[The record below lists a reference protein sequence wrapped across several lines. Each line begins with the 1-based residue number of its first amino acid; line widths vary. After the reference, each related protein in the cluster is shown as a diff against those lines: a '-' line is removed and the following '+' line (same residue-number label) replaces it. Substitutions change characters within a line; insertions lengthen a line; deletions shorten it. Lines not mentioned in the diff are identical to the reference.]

1 MKFRE
6 FIPENRRIERV
17 RDIFSFMCFSGVRFS
32 ELQAL
37 KKEDVGGEEIIV
49 KKNTGKPRRLPLNK
63 YSREIYQA
71 YSNKYYLN
79 NKAFPPISIITM
91 NKYLRLIG
99 KEIGLNREVLGY
111 SEEGVKIPLYERLT
125 AGIAVNTFIAN
136 ALELKVSAEVI
147 SSFTGVRNDSRVRR
161 IMADLAREE
170 MEKIDQK

>member
-6 FIPENRRIERV
+6 FIQENRRIERV
-17 RDIFSFMCFSGVRFS
+17 RDIFCFMCFSGVRFS

-37 KKEDVGGEEIIV
+37 KKEDVVEEEIIV
-49 KKNTGKPRRLPLNK
+49 RKNSGKLRRLPLNK
-63 YSREIYQA
+63 YSRGIYQA
-71 YSNKYYLN
+71 YTNKYYLN

-99 KEIGLNREVLGY
+99 KKVGLNREILGN
-111 SEEGVKIPLYERLT
+111 SAEDIKLPLYERLT

-147 SSFTGVRNDSRVRR
+147 SSFTGVRYDSRVRR